1 MKSNKSLIAII
12 VVLLLV
18 AVCACTA
25 TAAIFAWKYG
35 DRIVQVLRNEVRQ
48 VGPSPVEQPVIET
61 PIPVGQNVDLSTL
74 FAPVWESRQFLSDQ
88 FFVQPVKDSV
98 LAQGALD
105 GFTQFLKDKGVDLSS
120 LQAPSTAP
128 SAQSLSD
135 QAGTPSE
142 ATADFAPFWEA
153 WRNVQ
158 YGSTDASLS
167 YQDLMRA
174 SLRAMVSALGDSHTI
189 YEDPFEL
196 RQTDLSLE
204 GEYEGIGAWVDT
216 STDSGYVTIIAPM
229 KDSPAEKA
237 GILAGDEVIAV
248 DGQDMT
254 GVDGN
259 VVISHILGPEGT
271 TVVLTI
277 RRQGATEPFDVS
289 IVRSHIVVP
298 SVESKMLDNNIAYV
312 HLFQFGS
319 SSADEMHKAL
329 QSLLAQHPSGLILDL
344 RNNGGGYLDTAVSI
358 TSEFLKDGVVLYEEY
373 NDGSRHTYNISS
385 GGLATDI
392 PLVVLVNEG
401 TASASE
407 ILSGAIQDYGRG
419 QLVGVTTYGKGSVQI
434 SRMLSNDQGALRITI
449 AHWLTPH
456 ERQIN
461 GVGLEPDVVVEL
473 SAEDAKAG
481 RDPQLDKAIEILMA
495 LNN

>member
-25 TAAIFAWKYG
+25 TAAAFAWKYG
-35 DRIVQVLRNEVRQ
+35 DRIVQVFRNQVQQ
-48 VGPSPVEQPVIET
+48 VGPSTVEQTPIET
-61 PIPVGQNVDLSTL
+61 PIPVGQDVDLATL
-74 FAPVWESRQFLSDQ
+74 FAPVWESRLDLQDQ
-88 FFVQPVKDSV
+88 FFDQPVKDSV

-105 GFTQFLKDKGVDLSS
+105 GLTQFLQDKGVELGS
-120 LQAPSTAP
+120 LQAPSDAA

-135 QAGTPSE
+135 QAATPGE
-142 ATADFAPFWEA
+142 AATDFAPFWEA

-158 YGSTDASLS
+158 YGAVNADLS

-174 SLRAMVSALGDSHTI
+174 SLRSMVAALGDSHTI

-196 RQTDLSLE
+196 RQSDLSLE
-204 GEYEGIGAWVDT
+204 GQYEGIGAWVDT

-229 KDSPAEKA
+229 EGSPAEKA

-259 VVISHILGPEGT
+259 VVISHILGPDGS

-277 RRQGATEPFDVS
+277 QREGTTDPFDVS

-298 SVESKMLDNNIAYV
+298 SVESKMLDNNIAYI

-319 SSADEMHKAL
+319 SSADEMHQAL
-329 QSLLAQHPSGLILDL
+329 QTLLAQNPSGLILDL
-344 RNNGGGYLDTAVSI
+344 RNDGGGYLDAAVSI
-358 TSEFLKDGVVLYEEY
+358 TSEFLNDGVVLYEEY
-373 NDGSRHTYNISS
+373 NDGSRHTYNVNS

-434 SRMLSNDQGALRITI
+434 SRMLANDQGALRITI

-473 SAEDAKAG
+473 SAEDAQAG
-481 RDPQLDKAIEILMA
+481 RDPQLDRAIEILTA
-495 LNN
+495 QIN